1 MTSEAD
7 LLRRIERLELTQEHM
22 ANIQERMVIVIEHII
37 IQLRNM
43 NELSDKMYELA
54 NIRKWLTDYDILKIS
69 QRMEDNENAQEH

>member
-22 ANIQERMVIVIEHII
+22 ANIQERMVTVIEHII

>member
-1 MTSEAD
+1 VTSEAD

-22 ANIQERMVIVIEHII
+22 ANIQERMVTVIEHII